1 MKLIGMLD
9 SPYVRR
15 VAIALNHY
23 DLPFE
28 HVPLSVFRNVEEFS
42 QINPLIKAPTLVCD
56 NSEVL
61 MDSTLILAYIQ
72 KLVDQQSASQPRT
85 LMPTELED
93 YQQALRLIG
102 LGLNACDKS
111 VQLFYERNMRPEEKQ
126 YEPWLVRVQSQ
137 LLAAYQQI
145 EAYAQSKTARS
156 KSDGWL
162 VANQLTHADIAV
174 CVAWQF
180 THHMIPGVVPIDSCP
195 ALLKLSAKAEAEV
208 AFASAPLGLG
218 WMPKLPLSQ
227 R

>member
-15 VAIALNHY
+15 VAIALNRY
-23 DLPFE
+23 SLSFE

-56 NSEVL
+56 NGEVL
-61 MDSTLILAYIQ
+61 IDSTLILAYIQ
-72 KLVDQQSASQPRT
+72 KLVDQPSADQHHT

-111 VQLFYERNMRPEEKQ
+111 VQLFYERNMRPEDKQ
-126 YEPWLVRVQSQ
+126 YEPWLARVQSQ

-145 EAYAQSKTARS
+145 ETYAQAK
-156 KSDGWL
+156 KDGWL

-180 THHMIPGVVPIDSCP
+180 THHMIPGTVPMNLCP
-195 ALLKLSAKAEAEV
+195 ALLQLSAKAEAEA
-208 AFASAPLGLG
+208 AFAAAPLGPG
-218 WMPKLPLSQ
+218 WTPKLSSQ
-227 R
+227 PE